1 MLPLVTLRH
10 LGVLFSAWWLGLLG
24 NLRGIIWITLGSI
37 FLSGSDA
44 LIKFMGRTIHP
55 FELSFFRYVVGFTLL
70 APVFWRMGQ
79 SGGLRTRRKD
89 LHWAR
94 LFLATIG
101 QSGIFL
107 AVANLKLADATAF
120 WFSKPLFTT
129 VAAVFVLS
137 ELVSPRRWLATMLGF
152 VGVIIVMRPGV
163 GAIDPYV
170 LVAIGAAFSM
180 AFANIL
186 IRLMAPT
193 EPPNRIL
200 FYYHIGG
207 VILLAPIAF

>member
-1 MLPLVTLRH
+1 M
-10 LGVLFSAWWLGLLG
+10 S
-24 NLRGIIWITLGSI
+24 
-37 FLSGSDA
+37 
-44 LIKFMGRTIHP
+44 
-55 FELSFFRYVVGFTLL
+55 
-70 APVFWRMGQ
+70 
-79 SGGLRTRRKD
+79 
-89 LHWAR
+89 
-94 LFLATIG
+94 
-101 QSGIFL
+101 
-107 AVANLKLADATAF
+107 
-120 WFSKPLFTT
+120 
-129 VAAVFVLS
+129 
-137 ELVSPRRWLATMLGF
+137 GF
-152 VGVIIVMRPGV
+152 VGVIIMMRPGV